1 MTQMGD
7 LIGTQLNDMNYIPEV
22 EPKDYLVIVGFD
34 NTLTSKIFKDSLKDM
49 KQEMVD
55 EKLLPN
61 ADAVDDNFIDKMATD
76 FSSLTFK
83 VNASSTQEA
92 IARVMNTMTYA
103 TYMDGITKGLK
114 LYHRVAQDVFSGKAP
129 DNIQVQFT
137 NMLDDNDKIE
147 HITKMMFLTNLS
159 MFKDLVES
167 SNKTADDVVQ
177 MGIPSVTSI
186 MCVEEGKEMSMF
198 KMPSSEMDKVANAVN
213 QVLDKLYEEE

>member
-7 LIGTQLNDMNYIPEV
+7 LIGTQLNEMNYIPEV

-61 ADAVDDNFIDKMATD
+61 ADAIDDKFIDKMATD

-129 DNIQVQFT
+129 DNIQEQFT
-137 NMLDDNDKIE
+137 GMLDDDKIE
-147 HITKMMFLTNLS
+147 HITKMMMLTNLG

-167 SNKTADDVVQ
+167 SNKTAEDVVQ
-177 MGIPSVTSI
+177 MNIPSVTSI

-198 KMPSSEMDKVANAVN
+198 KMPSSEMDKVANAVS
-213 QVLDKLYEEE
+213 QVLDKLDEEE